1 MQETSAVELAYL
13 PTTADAVGAIRARMR
28 ATPSGRLQNGILLA
42 GAIIVLGV
50 LVTNLTGSREPGST
64 VRCLA
69 GLALLIGMYVLLPT
83 LRGRRVY
90 RMVATQGEFQAI
102 VDTSGVRVTSRDTET
117 RYQWPMLTRYAE
129 TDELFVLMTPDKH
142 GIGFVVLPKRG
153 AATPADLDRLQ
164 AVLDRNS
171 TRA

>member
-1 MQETSAVELAYL
+1 
-13 PTTADAVGAIRARMR
+13 
-28 ATPSGRLQNGILLA
+28 
-42 GAIIVLGV
+42 
-50 LVTNLTGSREPGST
+50 
-64 VRCLA
+64 
-69 GLALLIGMYVLLPT
+69 MYVLLPT

-90 RMVATQGEFQAI
+90 RMVASQGKFQAI
-102 VDTSGVRVTSRDTET
+102 VDDSGVRVTSRDTET